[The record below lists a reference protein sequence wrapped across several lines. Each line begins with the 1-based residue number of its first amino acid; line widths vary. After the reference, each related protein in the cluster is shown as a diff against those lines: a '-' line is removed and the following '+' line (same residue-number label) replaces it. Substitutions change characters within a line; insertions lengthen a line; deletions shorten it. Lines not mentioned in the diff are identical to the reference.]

1 MMKREMA
8 RLPILSI
15 GLVAILLAFWSPLSA
30 QDEIVSRQIS
40 SIPRTSS
47 DEVMQRPTQLT
58 DGAGK
63 MHQKVTTSSAEAQA
77 YYDQG
82 LAYLH
87 SYVWVE
93 AARSFHEAL
102 RRDPQLAMA
111 HLGLAKA
118 STGATAY
125 QDAFTHLKQAA
136 EIAAEGNLTEKEK
149 QWIALG
155 QLQLDGIFA
164 APDERS
170 RRLQE
175 YRQTID
181 ELIVLDPDDAHAWV
195 LRGNAEERSL
205 AGRGQGGRVGSVAYY
220 DAALK
225 RDPEHFGAH
234 HYLVHSYEGLGH
246 YDKAAEHAR
255 IYAEA
260 VLGIPHAQHMYAH
273 VLPRLGKWE
282 EALFQLEKAD
292 HLQREYFQSGVAPI
306 EEWHHGHNIHVM
318 GAVQMRMGN
327 YEEVEKLFEEAFHLE
342 VRSLRDGRFTDP
354 WLGYL
359 LMRGRFEEALNA
371 ALEAEQRPLA
381 VARLTGAG
389 RAAEALIALGRID
402 AAKAAY
408 ERMKVYFEEFRR
420 DTANPIYERLRNRYR
435 TRNVEAVEAQLSLL
449 GDDPEKGEATLLK
462 LADGFAT
469 SKTLDGWVSGLFR
482 LEELVGVA
490 VRAGR
495 QELAEALIERMHR
508 IDPDYTTP
516 DIEKA
521 LAR

>member
-1 MMKREMA
+1 MNGKTT
-8 RLPILSI
+8 RLAVSSLA
-15 GLVAILLAFWSPLSA
+15 GVVILLAFGAPLSA
-30 QDEIVSRQIS
+30 QDETISRQIS
-40 SIPRTSS
+40 TIPRTSS
-47 DEVMQRPTQLT
+47 DEVMQRSTELT
-58 DGAGK
+58 DEAGQ
-63 MHQKVTTSSAEAQA
+63 MHQAVTTSSAEAQA

-118 STGATAY
+118 YTGATAY
-125 QDAFTHLKQAA
+125 QDAFTHHKRAA
-136 EIAAEGNLTEKEK
+136 EIADQGTLTEKEK
-149 QWIALG
+149 RWIALG
-155 QLQLDGIFA
+155 RQQLDGIFS
-164 APDERS
+164 APDERNK
-170 RRLQE
+170 RLQE
-175 YRQTID
+175 YRQAIE
-181 ELIVLDPDDAHAWV
+181 ELIALDPDDAHAWV

-246 YDKAAEHAR
+246 YDKAGEHGR
-255 IYAEA
+255 RYAEA
-260 VLGIPHAQHMYAH
+260 VLGVPHAQHMYAH

-282 EALFQLEKAD
+282 EALSQLKKAD
-292 HLQREYFQSGVAPI
+292 RLQREYFDSGVAPI

-327 YEEVEKLFEEAFHLE
+327 YEEVERLFEESFHLE
-342 VRSLRDGRFTDP
+342 ARSLRDGRFTDP

-359 LMRGRFEEALNA
+359 LMRGRFEEALSA
-371 ALEAEQRPLA
+371 ALEAEQRSLA
-381 VARLTGAG
+381 VARLIGAG
-389 RAAEALIALGRID
+389 RAAEALISLGRLD
-402 AAKAAY
+402 EAKQAH
-408 ERMKVYFEEFRR
+408 ERMKGYFEEFRR
-420 DTANPIYERLRNRYR
+420 DTANPIYERLQNRYQ
-435 TRNVEAVEAQLSLL
+435 TRNLDVVEAQLALL
-449 GDDPEKGEATLLK
+449 GDDPEKGEATILK
-462 LADGFAT
+462 LADGFAA

-482 LEELVGVA
+482 MEELAGVA

-495 QELAEALIERMHR
+495 QELARALVERMHR
-508 IDPDYTTP
+508 IDSEYTP
-516 DIEKA
+516 DIVKA
-521 LAR
+521 LQ

>member
-1 MMKREMA
+1 M
-8 RLPILSI
+8 
-15 GLVAILLAFWSPLSA
+15 
-30 QDEIVSRQIS
+30 
-40 SIPRTSS
+40 
-47 DEVMQRPTQLT
+47 
-58 DGAGK
+58 
-63 MHQKVTTSSAEAQA
+63 
-77 YYDQG
+77 
-82 LAYLH
+82 
-87 SYVWVE
+87 
-93 AARSFHEAL
+93 
-102 RRDPQLAMA
+102 
-111 HLGLAKA
+111 
-118 STGATAY
+118 
-125 QDAFTHLKQAA
+125 
-136 EIAAEGNLTEKEK
+136 
-149 QWIALG
+149 
-155 QLQLDGIFA
+155 
-164 APDERS
+164 
-170 RRLQE
+170 
-175 YRQTID
+175 
-181 ELIVLDPDDAHAWV
+181 
-195 LRGNAEERSL
+195 
-205 AGRGQGGRVGSVAYY
+205 
-220 DAALK
+220 
-225 RDPEHFGAH
+225 
-234 HYLVHSYEGLGH
+234 
-246 YDKAAEHAR
+246 
-255 IYAEA
+255 
-260 VLGIPHAQHMYAH
+260 
-273 VLPRLGKWE
+273 
-282 EALFQLEKAD
+282 FQLEKAD

-402 AAKAAY
+402 AAKEAY

-420 DTANPIYERLRNRYR
+420 DTANPIYERLQNRYR
-435 TRNVEAVEAQLSLL
+435 TRNVEAVEAQLELL

-508 IDPDYTTP
+508 IDPDYTP